1 MEARY
6 ALQIHQSLK
15 EEALELSALT
25 FSDIEEYARQ
35 NNLKVNKFVV
45 QGVLNLIRD
54 YPEDN

>member
-6 ALQIHQSLK
+6 ALQIHKSLK
-15 EEALELSALT
+15 QEALELSALT
-25 FSDIEEYARQ
+25 SGDIEEYARQ

-45 QGVLNLIRD
+45 KGVLNLIKD